1 MNNHNKSNLIIISVI
16 ALLSIACSKESES
29 QLYIG
34 STAVDTTTVLS
45 GIDTPWELL
54 YGPDGYLWF
63 TERSGKVSRFSPL
76 TGESTIIL
84 TIQDVLEYGEAGLLG
99 MALHP
104 EFDAYPWVY
113 LVYNYSSGEFIKER
127 LVRYV
132 WNGSALTDGIILIN
146 NIPANSYH
154 NGSRL
159 AFGPDGKLYM
169 STGDAGFTS
178 NSQNP
183 NSLAGKIL
191 RINPDGSIPADNPVA
206 GSYIWASGLRNT
218 QGLVFTPEG
227 LLYGSDHGPNN
238 DDELNLLQE
247 GRNYGWPAVAG
258 FCDLPDELTF
268 CQQNNVREPLYAW
281 TPTLAVAGIDYYNHP
296 SIPQWQNSILMTS
309 LKASKLVSLKLS
321 ADGLSVVSADN
332 WFDGF
337 WGRLRDVCVSPDGK
351 IYLAVSNRDGRGSPR
366 PGDDRIVEIRAVS
379 PTSDDISAIVE
390 DSQPLVIPN
399 PIKGAGQVK
408 WKGLKSTGEYYILN
422 AAGAIIA
429 SGKAAAPEFSIS
441 TALFKPGYYILRID
455 SENQTVSTPFLVM

>member
-146 NIPANSYH
+146 NIRFHVKLPEPELS
-154 NGSRL
+154 G
-159 AFGPDGKLYM
+159 GK
-169 STGDAGFTS
+169 
-178 NSQNP
+178 
-183 NSLAGKIL
+183 
-191 RINPDGSIPADNPVA
+191 
-206 GSYIWASGLRNT
+206 
-218 QGLVFTPEG
+218 
-227 LLYGSDHGPNN
+227 
-238 DDELNLLQE
+238 
-247 GRNYGWPAVAG
+247 
-258 FCDLPDELTF
+258 
-268 CQQNNVREPLYAW
+268 
-281 TPTLAVAGIDYYNHP
+281 
-296 SIPQWQNSILMTS
+296 
-309 LKASKLVSLKLS
+309 
-321 ADGLSVVSADN
+321 
-332 WFDGF
+332 
-337 WGRLRDVCVSPDGK
+337 
-351 IYLAVSNRDGRGSPR
+351 
-366 PGDDRIVEIRAVS
+366 
-379 PTSDDISAIVE
+379 
-390 DSQPLVIPN
+390 
-399 PIKGAGQVK
+399 
-408 WKGLKSTGEYYILN
+408 
-422 AAGAIIA
+422 
-429 SGKAAAPEFSIS
+429 
-441 TALFKPGYYILRID
+441 D
-455 SENQTVSTPFLVM
+455 SENQSRRQHTRRQSRGRKLYLGLRITQHTGAGLFARRVAVWVGTRPE

>member
-34 STAVDTTTVLS
+34 STAIDTTTVLT

-63 TERSGKVSRFSPL
+63 TERSGKVSRL
-76 TGESTIIL
+76 NLNTHERNVIL
-84 TIQDVLEYGEAGLLG
+84 TIPDVLEFGEAGLLG

-104 EFDAYPWVY
+104 EFDTHPWVY

-132 WNGSALTDGIILIN
+132 WNGSTLTDGNILIN

-159 AFGPDGKLYM
+159 AFGPDGKLYK
-169 STGDAGFTS
+169 SPGDAGFMS
-178 NSQNP
+178 NFQNP
-183 NSLAGKIL
+183 KSLAGNIL
-191 RINPDGSIPADNPVA
+191 RNNPD
-206 GSYIWASGLRNT
+206 RNT
-218 QGLVFTPEG
+218 TPQNPLVGTTIPDSGFRHTKGPAFTPEG

-238 DDELNLLQE
+238 DDELNLLE
-247 GRNYGWPAVAG
+247 AGRNYGWPAVAG

-296 SIPQWQNSILMTS
+296 VIPHWQHTILMTS

-321 ADGLSVVSADN
+321 TDGLSVVSTEQ
-332 WFDGF
+332 WFDGY

-351 IYLAVSNRDGRGSPR
+351 IYLAVSNRDGRGTPR
-366 PGDDRIVEIRAVS
+366 PGDDRIIEIKAVS
-379 PTSDDISAIVE
+379 PTSDNLANTENSR
-390 DSQPLVIPN
+390 LKVIPN
-399 PIKGAGQVK
+399 PLNGAGLVR
-408 WKGLKSTGEYYILN
+408 WNGLKASGEYFIIN
-422 AAGAIIA
+422 TAGAIIA
-429 SGKAAAPEFSIS
+429 SGKAAAPAFSIS
-441 TALFKPGYYILRID
+441 TALFKPGYYILKIN